1 MVLTQLP
8 GQELHLE
15 VFDYDMDM
23 KDDFMGRY
31 SYKELTG
38 IIKIQ
43 QVQMT
48 STLTCPKKKYRLKIN
63 LKDIIDSQYSDQV
76 FAHTNTQTH
85 A

>member
-1 MVLTQLP
+1 MILTQLP

-38 IIKIQ
+38 IIKFNK
-43 QVQMT
+43 VFKR
-48 STLTCPKKKYRLKIN
+48 TLTCPKTYRLKIS
-63 LKDIIDSQYSDQV
+63 LKDIIDSQYNDQV

-85 A
+85 T

>member
-1 MVLTQLP
+1 MILTQLP

-38 IIKIQ
+38 IIKFNK
-43 QVQMT
+43 VSKRK
-48 STLTCPKKKYRLKIN
+48 STLTCPKIQAEDRAERHHRL
-63 LKDIIDSQYSDQV
+63 SV
-76 FAHTNTQTH
+76 H
-85 A
+85 